1 MNHDTTPTPRTDAAW
16 NSDVDGSELEIVSK
30 QLERELTEKTNQLAN
45 SREAYMQSVER
56 DDFLTQENARIRD
69 QRDRL
74 IEIAEWF
81 DERHDDPI
89 ASVEERKAEKEII
102 VKLAELKAEIK

>member
-1 MNHDTTPTPRTDAAW
+1 LH
-16 NSDVDGSELEIVSK
+16 
-30 QLERELTEKTNQLAN
+30 
-45 SREAYMQSVER
+45 
-56 DDFLTQENARIRD
+56 FLTQENARIRD